1 MSYKNET
8 EFENA
13 LIAKLT
19 QLDNQWS
26 REILEYKTEKELI
39 ENWAKILFSNNN
51 TTDKLNGC
59 PLTETEMGQ
68 IITQINGE
76 TPFAINRRL
85 NGKYIS
91 IIRDNTKDTQHVGK
105 RVDLFLFDKDEIAA
119 GRSVYQIARQ
129 PKLPVSSEILGDRRG
144 DLMLLINGMPL
155 YHIELKNNPV
165 PVEQACNQIS
175 KYMQHGVFTGF
186 FSLVQVFVAMTP
198 TETLYFANPGRER
211 TFNSDYY
218 FHWGD
223 FNNKHIDSWEEVAE
237 KFLSIP
243 MAHRLIG
250 YGTIADGTD
259 NILKV
264 MRSYQ
269 YHAAYK
275 IYSQVVKRVDW
286 DDEGQ
291 KGGYVYHTTG
301 SGKTMTSFK
310 CAQLIKSSGKVDKIV
325 FLMDRDELW
334 KQTYDNY
341 RNFSDCDDIEDTAN
355 TNSLLTK
362 LENDTSDLLIVTSIQ
377 KMSNLTTVIPTPNA
391 ARIAKVQKK
400 KLVFIVDEAHR
411 TTFGTMLRDIKLT
424 YPRAMFFGFTGT
436 PIMQENAIGGITTD
450 GLFGVCLHKYTISEG
465 IRDKNVLGFKPS
477 KVITFDEEDFRE
489 KVALMKLGK
498 ESLSDLT
505 DEEFKK
511 FHALASRDMDKVE
524 ADVGNSLYA
533 DGDTGKDHRKN
544 VVQDI
549 LNKWDRISFR
559 GKFHYILATSSIR
572 EAIEYYRL
580 LKDNEK
586 DLFVTAV
593 FDPHTD
599 NTNDDIFKDKAVE
612 EILIDYNNHFN
623 FKFTVGAY
631 RRFKDD
637 VCSRLAHKEPYKDI
651 DTRREE
657 AVNIVIVVN
666 QLLTGFDSKWINT
679 LYLDKVI
686 DYEQYIQAVSRTN
699 RLNGYEKQYGIIKYC
714 RKPYTMEKNAEEAL
728 RLYAEAGYQDV
739 YVPSLGQNIIGMNND
754 YQSIIK
760 LFEKNGIENFSRLPD
775 NQGDIKLFA
784 DLFNNISNY
793 YYRSIPQLFTWTKKT
808 YITEDAGEVT
818 VDLDER
824 TYEILHQRYS
834 EIPRTVQPGGDMI
847 YDIKAFL
854 TEVSSNEINRAFM
867 ESQFAEVLK
876 DLSNGAKP
884 EDIKALLDDLKS
896 SFAQLPAED
905 QITAEAILEDI
916 YSGAL
921 KDFDEGKTLAEYI
934 EIYKR
939 NTLKANIE
947 KFSNAFGFD
956 KDKLARIMVFHL
968 KEEKLYE
975 GGLFDQI
982 METLDRTKAKE
993 TMEAL
998 EDCVIRPHRVVQKA
1012 EGYLKKFILSGGD
1025 ISFMEK

>member
-1 MSYKNET
+1 MSFRNEK
-8 EFENA
+8 EFEDA
-13 LIAKLT
+13 LVAKLT

-39 ENWAKILFSNNN
+39 DNWAAILFSNNN
-51 TTDKLNGC
+51 LTDKLNGC
-59 PLTETEMGQ
+59 PLTETEMAQ
-68 IITQINGE
+68 IIGQINGE
-76 TPFAINRRL
+76 SPFAINRRL

-91 IIRDNTKDTQHVGK
+91 ITRDNPKDTLHNGK

-119 GRSVYQIARQ
+119 GKSVYQIARQ
-129 PKLPVSSEILGDRRG
+129 PIFSIPSDVLGDRRG

-155 YHIELKNNPV
+155 FHIELKNTPV
-165 PVEQACNQIS
+165 KAEQACNQIS
-175 KYMQHGVFTGF
+175 KYMQHGVYTGI

-198 TETLYFANPGRER
+198 EETLYFANPGRDR
-211 TFNSDYY
+211 AFNSDYY

-223 FNNKHIDSWEEVAE
+223 FNNRYINDWEEIAE

-275 IYSQVVKRVDW
+275 IYSQVVKRIDW
-286 DDEGQ
+286 DDGQQ

-341 RNFSDCDDIEDTAN
+341 RNFSDCDDIEDTEN
-355 TNSLLTK
+355 TNILLSK
-362 LENDTSDLLIVTSIQ
+362 LENDTSNLLVVTSIQ
-377 KMSNLTTVIPTPNA
+377 KMSNLTTVTPTPLA

-400 KLVFIVDEAHR
+400 KLVFIIDEAHR
-411 TTFGTMLRDIKLT
+411 STFGTMLRDIKET
-424 YPRAMFFGFTGT
+424 YPRALFFGFTGT
-436 PIMQENAIGGITTD
+436 PILEVNSINGITTD
-450 GLFGVCLHKYTISEG
+450 GLFGECLHKYTITEG

-477 KVITFDEEDFRE
+477 KVVTFDEEDFRS
-489 KVALMKLGK
+489 KVALSKLGK
-498 ESLSDLT
+498 ERVEDLT
-505 DEEFKK
+505 DEEFAKY
-511 FHALASRDMDKVE
+511 HALVSRDMIEVE
-524 ADVGNSLYA
+524 ADVGNSLYS
-533 DGDTGKDHRKN
+533 DGDTGNAHRNN

-549 LNKWDRISFR
+549 LSKWERISFR
-559 GKFHYILATSSIR
+559 GRFHYILATSSIR

-580 LKDNEK
+580 LKVNERG
-586 DLFVTAV
+586 LFITAV

-599 NTNDDIFKDKAVE
+599 NENDDIFKDEGVE
-612 EILIDYNNHFN
+612 EILTDYNRHFN

-637 VCSRLAHKEPYKDI
+637 VCSRLAHREPYKDL
-651 DTRREE
+651 DGRREE

-686 DYEQYIQAVSRTN
+686 EYEQFIQAASRTN

-714 RKPYTMEKNAEEAL
+714 RKPYTMEHNAEEAL
-728 RLYAEAGYQDV
+728 RLYAETGYQDV
-739 YVPSLGQNIIGMNND
+739 FVPSLGQNIIGMNND
-754 YQSIIK
+754 YLSIIK
-760 LFEKNGIENFSRLPD
+760 LFEKCGIETFSRLPD
-775 NQGDIKLFA
+775 EQNDIKLFA

-793 YYRSIPQLFTWTKKT
+793 YYRSIPQLFTWTRKT

-818 VDLDER
+818 VLLDET

-847 YDIKAFL
+847 YDIKDFL
-854 TEVSSNEINRAFM
+854 TEISSNEINRAFM
-867 ESQFAEVLK
+867 ESKFSEALK

-884 EDIKALLDDLKS
+884 EDIKALLDELKS
-896 SFAQLPAED
+896 NFTVLPAED

-921 KDFDEGKTLAEYI
+921 KDFDESKTLAEYI
-934 EIYKR
+934 EIYNR
-939 NTLKANIE
+939 NTLKVSIE
-947 KFSNAFGFD
+947 KFSAAFGFD
-956 KDKLARIMVFHL
+956 KDKLSRIMVFHL
-968 KEEKLYE
+968 TEDTLLQ

-982 METLDRTKAKE
+982 MDTLDRDRARVA
-993 TMEAL
+993 MEDI
-998 EDCVIRPHRVVQKA
+998 EGVEIRPHRIIQKA
-1012 EGYLKKFILSGGD
+1012 EGYLKRFILSNGD
-1025 ISFMEK
+1025 IKYMEG

>member
-1 MSYKNET
+1 MSFRSEK
-8 EFENA
+8 EFEDA
-13 LIAKLT
+13 LVAKLT

-26 REILEYKTEKELI
+26 RDILEYKTEKELI
-39 ENWAKILFSNNN
+39 DNWATILFSNNN
-51 TTDKLNGC
+51 QTDKLNGC
-59 PLTETEMGQ
+59 PLTETEMAQ
-68 IITQINGE
+68 IISQINGE
-76 TPFAINRRL
+76 SPFAINRRL

-91 IIRDNTKDTQHVGK
+91 ITRDNPRDTLHNGK

-119 GRSVYQIARQ
+119 GKSVYQIARQ
-129 PKLPVSSEILGDRRG
+129 PKLPIPSEVLGDRRG

-155 YHIELKNNPV
+155 FHIELKNTPV
-165 PVEQACNQIS
+165 KAEQACNQLS

-198 TETLYFANPGRER
+198 EETLYFANPGRDR
-211 TFNSDYY
+211 AFNSDYY

-223 FNNKHIDSWEEVAE
+223 FNNRYINDWEEIAE

-275 IYSQVVKRVDW
+275 IYSQVVKRIDW
-286 DDEGQ
+286 DDGQQ

-341 RNFSDCDDIEDTAN
+341 RNFSDCDDIEDTEN
-355 TNSLLTK
+355 TNSLLSK
-362 LENDTSDLLIVTSIQ
+362 LENDTPNLLVVTSIQ
-377 KMSNLTTVIPTPNA
+377 KMSNLTTVTPTPLA

-400 KLVFIVDEAHR
+400 KLVFIIDEAHR
-411 TTFGTMLRDIKLT
+411 STFGTMLRDIKET
-424 YPRAMFFGFTGT
+424 YPKALFFGFTGT
-436 PIMQENAIGGITTD
+436 PILDVNSINGITTD
-450 GLFGVCLHKYTISEG
+450 GLFGECLHKYTITEG

-477 KVITFDEEDFRE
+477 KVVTFDEEDFRS
-489 KVALMKLGK
+489 KVALSKLGK
-498 ESLSDLT
+498 ERVEDLT
-505 DEEFKK
+505 DEEFAKY
-511 FHALASRDMDKVE
+511 HALVSREMIEVE
-524 ADVGNSLYA
+524 ADVGNSLYS
-533 DGDTGKDHRKN
+533 DGETGIAHREN
-544 VVQDI
+544 VVKDI
-549 LNKWDRISFR
+549 LNKWERISFR
-559 GKFHYILATSSIR
+559 GRFHYILATSSIR

-580 LKDNEK
+580 LKDN
-586 DLFVTAV
+586 DRGLFVTAV

-599 NTNDDIFKDKAVE
+599 NDNDDIFKDKGVE

-637 VCSRLAHKEPYKDI
+637 VCSRLAHREPYKDL
-651 DTRREE
+651 DARREE

-686 DYEQYIQAVSRTN
+686 EYEQFIQAASRTN

-714 RKPYTMEKNAEEAL
+714 RKPYTMEHNAEEAL
-728 RLYAEAGYQDV
+728 RLYAETGYQDV
-739 YVPSLGQNIIGMNND
+739 FVPSLGQNIIGMNND

-760 LFEKNGIENFSRLPD
+760 LFEKNGIENFSRLPSD
-775 NQGDIKLFA
+775 QNDIKLFA

-793 YYRSIPQLFTWTKKT
+793 YYRSIPQLFTWTKKP
-808 YITEDAGEVT
+808 YNTEDAGEVT
-818 VDLDER
+818 VLLDET
-824 TYEILHQRYS
+824 TYEILHQKYS

-854 TEVSSNEINRAFM
+854 TEISSNEINRAFM
-867 ESQFAEVLK
+867 ESKFSEALK

-884 EDIKALLDDLKS
+884 EDIKALLDELKS
-896 SFAQLPAED
+896 NFTVLPAED

-921 KDFDEGKTLAEYI
+921 KDFDESKTLAEYI
-934 EIYKR
+934 EIYNR
-939 NTLKANIE
+939 NTLRANIE
-947 KFSNAFGFD
+947 KFSAAFGFD
-956 KDKLARIMVFHL
+956 KDKLSRIMVFHL
-968 KEEKLYE
+968 TEDNLLQ

-982 METLDRTKAKE
+982 MGTLDRAQAKA
-993 TMEAL
+993 TMERL
-998 EDCVIRPHRVVQKA
+998 EEVEIRPHRVVQKA
-1012 EGYLKKFILSGGD
+1012 EGYLKKFILSGGN
-1025 ISFMEK
+1025 INFVEG

>member
-211 TFNSDYY
+211 TFDSDYY

-223 FNNKHIDSWEEVAE
+223 FNNKHIDNWEEVAE

-355 TNSLLTK
+355 TNSLLSK
-362 LENDTSDLLIVTSIQ
+362 LENDTPDLLIVTSIQ

-411 TTFGTMLRDIKLT
+411 STFGTMLRDIKLT

-436 PIMQENAIGGITTD
+436 PIMQENAIDGITTD

-580 LKDNEK
+580 LKDNDK

-784 DLFNNISNY
+784 DLFNNISNN

-1025 ISFMEK
+1025 ISFMEN

>member
-19 QLDNQWS
+19 ELDNQWS

-39 ENWAKILFSNNN
+39 DNWAKILFSNNN
-51 TTDKLNGC
+51 QTDKLNGC

-76 TPFAINRRL
+76 NPFAVNRRL
-85 NGKYIS
+85 NGRYIS
-91 IIRDNTKDTQHVGK
+91 IIRDNPKDTLHVGK

-129 PKLPVSSEILGDRRG
+129 PKLRIPSEILGDRRG

-155 YHIELKNNPV
+155 YHIELKNDPI

-175 KYMQHGVFTGF
+175 KYMQHGAFTGI

-198 TETLYFANPGRER
+198 KETVYFANPGRER
-211 TFNSDYY
+211 RFNSDYY

-223 FNNKHIDSWEEVAE
+223 FNNKHINEWEEVAE

-250 YGTIADGTD
+250 YGTVADGTD

-275 IYSQVVKRVDW
+275 IYSQVVKRTDW
-286 DDEGQ
+286 NDEQQ

-334 KQTYDNY
+334 KQTYENY
-341 RNFSDCDDIEDTAN
+341 RNYSDCDDIEDTAN
-355 TNSLLTK
+355 TNSLLSK
-362 LENDTSDLLIVTSIQ
+362 LENDTPSLLIVTSIQ
-377 KMSNLTTVIPTPNA
+377 KMSNLTVANPSSNV
-391 ARIAKVQKK
+391 ARIVNVQNKK
-400 KLVFIVDEAHR
+400 IVFIVDEAHR
-411 TTFGTMLRDIKLT
+411 STFGTMLRDIKLT
-424 YPRAMFFGFTGT
+424 YTRAMFFGFTGT
-436 PIMQENAIGGITTD
+436 PIMPENAIDGITTD
-450 GLFGVCLHKYTISEG
+450 GLFGTLLHKYTISEG
-465 IRDKNVLGFKPS
+465 IRDKNVLGFRPS
-477 KVITFDEEDFRE
+477 KVVTFEEEDFRE
-489 KVALMKLGK
+489 KVALHKLGK
-498 ESLSDLT
+498 DRVGDLT
-505 DEEFKK
+505 DEEFAK
-511 FHALASRDMDKVE
+511 FHVLASRDMDKVE
-524 ADVGNSLYA
+524 ADVGNGLYS
-533 DGDTGKDHRKN
+533 DGDTGDAHRKN

-549 LNKWDRISFR
+549 LSKWERISFR

-580 LKDNEK
+580 LKDNDK
-586 DLFVTAV
+586 GLFVTAV

-599 NTNDDIFKDKAVE
+599 NTSDDIFKDKAVE

-631 RRFKDD
+631 HRFKDD
-637 VCSRLAHKEPYKDI
+637 VCSRLAHRDPYMDI
-651 DTRREE
+651 DTRVTED
-657 AVNIVIVVN
+657 VNIVIVVN

-686 DYEQYIQAVSRTN
+686 DYEQFIQAVSRTN

-714 RKPYTMEKNAEEAL
+714 RKPYTMERNAEEAL
-728 RLYAEAGYQDV
+728 RLYAETGYKDV
-739 YVPSLGQNIIGMNND
+739 FVPSLGQNIIGMNND
-754 YQSIIK
+754 YKRIIK
-760 LFEKNGIENFSRLPD
+760 LFDNNGIQNFSKLPD
-775 NQGDIKLFA
+775 SNGDIKLFA

-818 VDLDER
+818 VDLDET

-854 TEVSSNEINRAFM
+854 TEVSSNKIDRAFM
-867 ESQFAEVLK
+867 ESKFAEILK
-876 DLSNGAKP
+876 DLTNGAKP
-884 EDIKALLDDLKS
+884 EDIRVLLDDLKS
-896 SFAQLPAED
+896 KFTVLSTED
-905 QITAEAILEDI
+905 QVIAEAILEDI

-921 KDFDEGKTLAEYI
+921 KEFDEGKTLADYI
-934 EIYKR
+934 EIYRR
-939 NTLKANIE
+939 NNLSENIK
-947 KFSNAFGFD
+947 KFSIAFGFD
-956 KDKLARIMVFHL
+956 KDKLARIMTIKL
-968 KEEKLYE
+968 SEDRLYE

-982 METLDRTKAKE
+982 MGTLDRQRAKE
-993 TMEAL
+993 TIETI
-998 EDCVIRPHRVVQKA
+998 ERCVIKPHRIVQKA
-1012 EGYLKKFILSGGD
+1012 ERYLKDFILSGGD
-1025 ISFMEK
+1025 IGLW

>member
-1 MSYKNET
+1 MSFRSEK
-8 EFENA
+8 EFEDA
-13 LIAKLT
+13 LVAKLT

-26 REILEYKTEKELI
+26 RDILEYKTEQELI
-39 ENWAKILFSNNN
+39 DNWATILFSNNSQ
-51 TTDKLNGC
+51 TDKLNGC
-59 PLTETEMGQ
+59 PLTETEMAQ
-68 IITQINGE
+68 IISQINGE
-76 TPFAINRRL
+76 SPFAINRRL

-91 IIRDNTKDTQHVGK
+91 ITRDNPKDTLHNGK

-119 GRSVYQIARQ
+119 GKSVYQIARQ
-129 PKLPVSSEILGDRRG
+129 PKLPIPSEVLGDRRG

-155 YHIELKNNPV
+155 FHIELKNTPV
-165 PVEQACNQIS
+165 KAEQACNQLS

-198 TETLYFANPGRER
+198 EETLYFANPGRDR
-211 TFNSDYY
+211 AFNSDYY

-223 FNNKHIDSWEEVAE
+223 FNNRYINDWEEIAE

-275 IYSQVVKRVDW
+275 IYSQVVKRIDW
-286 DDEGQ
+286 DDGQQ

-341 RNFSDCDDIEDTAN
+341 RNFSDCDDIEDTEN
-355 TNSLLTK
+355 TNSLLSK
-362 LENDTSDLLIVTSIQ
+362 LENDTPNLLVVTSIQ
-377 KMSNLTTVIPTPNA
+377 KMSNLTTVAPTPLA

-400 KLVFIVDEAHR
+400 KLVFIIDEAHR
-411 TTFGTMLRDIKLT
+411 STFGTMLRDIKET
-424 YPRAMFFGFTGT
+424 YPRALFFGFTGT
-436 PIMQENAIGGITTD
+436 PILEVNSINGITTD
-450 GLFGVCLHKYTISEG
+450 GLFGECLHKYTITEG

-477 KVITFDEEDFRE
+477 KVVTFDEEDFRS
-489 KVALMKLGK
+489 KVALSKLGK
-498 ESLSDLT
+498 ERVEDLT
-505 DEEFKK
+505 DEEFAKY
-511 FHALASRDMDKVE
+511 HTLVSREMIDVE
-524 ADVGNSLYA
+524 ADVGNSLYS
-533 DGDTGKDHRKN
+533 DGETGIAHREN
-544 VVQDI
+544 VVKDI
-549 LNKWDRISFR
+549 LNKWERISFR
-559 GKFHYILATSSIR
+559 GRFHYILATSSIR

-580 LKDNEK
+580 LKDNNRG
-586 DLFVTAV
+586 LFVTAV

-599 NTNDDIFKDKAVE
+599 NDNDDIFKDKGVE
-612 EILIDYNNHFN
+612 EILIDYNKHFN

-637 VCSRLAHKEPYKDI
+637 VCSRLAHRELYKDL
-651 DTRREE
+651 DARREE
-657 AVNIVIVVN
+657 AINIVIVVN

-686 DYEQYIQAVSRTN
+686 EYEQFIQAASRTN

-714 RKPYTMEKNAEEAL
+714 RKPYTMEQNAEEAL
-728 RLYAEAGYQDV
+728 RLYAETGYQDV
-739 YVPSLGQNIIGMNND
+739 FVPSLGQNIIGMNND

-760 LFEKNGIENFSRLPD
+760 LFEKNGIENFSRLPSD
-775 NQGDIKLFA
+775 QNDIKLFA

-793 YYRSIPQLFTWTKKT
+793 YYRSIPQLFTWTRKT

-818 VDLDER
+818 VLLNET

-834 EIPRTVQPGGDMI
+834 EIPRTIQPGGDMI

-854 TEVSSNEINRAFM
+854 TEISSNEINRAFM
-867 ESQFAEVLK
+867 ESKFSEALK

-884 EDIKALLDDLKS
+884 EDIKTLLDELKS
-896 SFAQLPAED
+896 NFTVLPAED

-921 KDFDEGKTLAEYI
+921 KDFDESKTLAEYI
-934 EIYKR
+934 EIYNR
-939 NTLKANIE
+939 NTLRANIE
-947 KFSNAFGFD
+947 KFSAAFGFD
-956 KDKLARIMVFHL
+956 KDKLSRIMVFHL
-968 KEEKLYE
+968 TEDNLLQ

-982 METLDRTKAKE
+982 MGTLDRAQAKA
-993 TMEAL
+993 TMERL
-998 EDCVIRPHRVVQKA
+998 EGVEIRPHRIVQKA
-1012 EGYLKKFILSGGD
+1012 EGYLKKFILSGGN
-1025 ISFMEK
+1025 INFMEE

>member
-76 TPFAINRRL
+76 TPFAINRRF

-129 PKLPVSSEILGDRRG
+129 PKLPISSEILGDRRG

-211 TFNSDYY
+211 TFDSDYY

-355 TNSLLTK
+355 TNSLLSK
-362 LENDTSDLLIVTSIQ
+362 LENDTPDLLIVTSIQ
-377 KMSNLTTVIPTPNA
+377 KMSNLTTVNPTPNA

-411 TTFGTMLRDIKLT
+411 STFGTMLRDIKLT

-559 GKFHYILATSSIR
+559 GKFHYILATFSIR

-580 LKDNEK
+580 LKDNDK

-599 NTNDDIFKDKAVE
+599 NTNDDIFKDKSVE

-784 DLFNNISNY
+784 DLFNNISNN

-808 YITEDAGEVT
+808 YITKDAGEVT

-884 EDIKALLDDLKS
+884 EEIKALLDDLKS
-896 SFAQLPAED
+896 SFAELPAED

-939 NTLKANIE
+939 NTLKANVE
-947 KFSNAFGFD
+947 RFSDAFGFD

-998 EDCVIRPHRVVQKA
+998 EGDVIRPHRVVQKA

-1025 ISFMEK
+1025 ISFMD

>member
-26 REILEYKTEKELI
+26 REILEYKTEEELI

-59 PLTETEMGQ
+59 PLTKTEMGQ
-68 IITQINGE
+68 IISQINGE

-85 NGKYIS
+85 NGRYIS
-91 IIRDNTKDTQHVGK
+91 IIRDNSKDTQHIGK

-129 PKLPVSSEILGDRRG
+129 PKLPISSEILGNRRG

-198 TETLYFANPGRER
+198 TETLYFANSGRER
-211 TFNSDYY
+211 AFNSDYY

-223 FNNKHIDSWEEVAE
+223 FNNKHIVDWEEVAE

-286 DDEGQ
+286 DDDGQ

-334 KQTYDNY
+334 IQTYDNY

-355 TNSLLTK
+355 TNSLLSK
-362 LENDTSDLLIVTSIQ
+362 LENDTPNLLIVTSIQ
-377 KMSNLTTVIPTPNA
+377 KMSNLTTVNPTPNA

-411 TTFGTMLRDIKLT
+411 STFGTMLRDIKLT

-436 PIMQENAIGGITTD
+436 PIMKKNAVDGITTD
-450 GLFGVCLHKYTISEG
+450 GLFGTCLHKYTILEG

-477 KVITFDEEDFRE
+477 KVVTFDEEDFRE

-498 ESLSDLT
+498 DSVEGLT

-511 FHALASRDMDKVE
+511 YHDLASRDIDKVE
-524 ADVGNSLYA
+524 ADVSNSLYA
-533 DGDTGKDHRKN
+533 DGDTGKEHRKN

-549 LNKWDRISFR
+549 LNKWERISFR

-572 EAIEYYRL
+572 EAIKYYRL
-580 LKDNEK
+580 LKGNDK

-599 NTNDDIFKDKAVE
+599 NTSDDIFKDKAVE

-728 RLYAEAGYQDV
+728 QLYAEAGYQDV

-784 DLFNNISNY
+784 DLFNNISNN
-793 YYRSIPQLFTWTKKT
+793 YYRSIPQLFTWTKRT

-884 EDIKALLDDLKS
+884 EEIKALLDDLKS
-896 SFAQLPAED
+896 SFAELPAED

-939 NTLKANIE
+939 NTLKANI
-947 KFSNAFGFD
+947 KVFSEAFGFD

-982 METLDRTKAKE
+982 METLDRAKAKE
-993 TMEAL
+993 TMEKL
-998 EDCVIRPHRVVQKA
+998 EDCTIRPHRVVQKA

-1025 ISFMEK
+1025 VSFMD

>member
-1 MSYKNET
+1 MPFRSEK
-8 EFENA
+8 EFEDA
-13 LIAKLT
+13 LVAKLT
-19 QLDNQWS
+19 QLENQWS
-26 REILEYKTEKELI
+26 RNILEYKTEQELI
-39 ENWAKILFSNNN
+39 DNWARILFSNNN
-51 TTDKLNGC
+51 TKDTLNDC
-59 PLTETEMGQ
+59 PLTSAEMDQ
-68 IITQINGE
+68 IISQINGE
-76 TPFAINRRL
+76 SPFAINRRL
-85 NGKYIS
+85 NARYIS
-91 IIRDNTKDTQHVGK
+91 ITRDNPRDTLHNGK

-129 PKLPVSSEILGDRRG
+129 PKLPIPSEIFGDRRG

-155 YHIELKNNPV
+155 FHIELKNTPV
-165 PVEQACNQIS
+165 KVEQACNQIS

-211 TFNSDYY
+211 KFNSDYY
-218 FHWGD
+218 FHWAD
-223 FNNKHIDSWEEVAE
+223 FNNKYINEWEEIAE

-286 DDEGQ
+286 DDGQQ
-291 KGGYVYHTTG
+291 KGGYVFHTTG

-341 RNFSDCDDIEDTAN
+341 RNYSDCDDIEDTENA
-355 TNSLLTK
+355 NSLLSK
-362 LENDTSDLLIVTSIQ
+362 LENDTQNLLVVTSIQ
-377 KMSNLTTVIPTPNA
+377 KMNILTTVQPTPYA

-400 KLVFIVDEAHR
+400 KVVFIIDEAHR
-411 TTFGTMLRDIKLT
+411 STFGTMLRDIKLT

-436 PIMQENAIGGITTD
+436 PIMEVNAIDGITTD
-450 GLFGVCLHKYTISEG
+450 GLFGECLHQYKINEG

-477 KVITFDEEDFRE
+477 KVITFEEEDLRE

-498 ESLSDLT
+498 STADELT
-505 DEEFKK
+505 PEEYAKY
-511 FHALASRDMDKVE
+511 HTLVNRDMIDIEK
-524 ADVGNSLYA
+524 DINQSLYS
-533 DGDTGKDHRKN
+533 DGETGAAHREN

-549 LNKWDRISFR
+549 LRKWDRISFR

-572 EAIEYYRL
+572 EAVEYYRL
-580 LKDNEK
+580 LKDN
-586 DLFVTAV
+586 DLGLFVTAV

-599 NTNDDIFKDKAVE
+599 NTSDDIFKDEAVK
-612 EILIDYNNHFN
+612 EILEDYNRHFN
-623 FKFTVGAY
+623 MKCTVGAY

-637 VCSRLAHKEPYKDI
+637 VCARLSHKDPYKDL
-651 DTRREE
+651 DKHREE

-666 QLLTGFDSKWINT
+666 QLLTGFDSAWINT

-686 DYEQYIQAVSRTN
+686 EYEQFIQAASRTN
-699 RLNGYEKQYGIIKYC
+699 RLNGFEKQFGIIKYC
-714 RKPYTMEKNAEEAL
+714 RKPHVMEKNAEDAL

-739 YVPSLGQNIIGMNND
+739 FVPSLGQNIIAMNND
-754 YQSIIK
+754 YQRIIN
-760 LFEKNGIENFSRLPD
+760 LFEANGIENFSRLPESD
-775 NQGDIKLFA
+775 VDINLFA

-808 YITEDAGEVT
+808 YLTEDAGEVT
-818 VDLDER
+818 VELDET
-824 TYEILHQRYS
+824 TYETLHQRYS
-834 EIPRTVQPGGDMI
+834 EILRTVQPGGDII

-854 TEVSSNEINRAFM
+854 TEVSSSTIDRAFM
-867 ESQFAEVLK
+867 ESKFSEVLK

-884 EDIKALLDDLKS
+884 EEIKGLLDELKS
-896 SFAQLPAED
+896 KFTILPAED

-921 KDFDEGKTLAEYI
+921 KDCDVNKTLAEYI
-934 EIYKR
+934 EIYNR
-939 NTLKANIE
+939 NTLRANVD
-947 KFSNAFGFD
+947 KFSEAFGFD
-956 KDKLARIMVFHL
+956 KEKLLRIMVLHL
-968 KEEKLYE
+968 SEENLLQ
-975 GGLFDQI
+975 GGLFDQV
-982 METLDRTKAKE
+982 MATLVRSKAKAAI
-993 TMEAL
+993 EAI
-998 EDCVIRPHRVVQKA
+998 EGAEIRQHRVVQKA
-1012 EGYLKKFILSGGD
+1012 EGYLKRFVLSRGK
-1025 ISFMEK
+1025 SW

>member
-355 TNSLLTK
+355 TNSLLSK
-362 LENDTSDLLIVTSIQ
+362 LENDTPDLLIVTSIQ
-377 KMSNLTTVIPTPNA
+377 KMSNLTTVNPTPNA

-411 TTFGTMLRDIKLT
+411 STFGTMLRDIKLT

-477 KVITFDEEDFRE
+477 KVVTFDEEDFRE

-498 ESLSDLT
+498 ENVSDLT

-524 ADVGNSLYA
+524 ADVSNSLYA

-739 YVPSLGQNIIGMNND
+739 YVPSLGQNIIEMNND

-884 EDIKALLDDLKS
+884 EEIKALLDDLKS
-896 SFAQLPAED
+896 SFAELPAED

-939 NTLKANIE
+939 NTLKANVE
-947 KFSNAFGFD
+947 RFNDAFGFD
-956 KDKLARIMVFHL
+956 KDKIARIMVFHL

-998 EDCVIRPHRVVQKA
+998 EGDVIRPHRVVQKA

-1025 ISFMEK
+1025 ISFMD

>member
-1 MSYKNET
+1 MSFRSEK
-8 EFENA
+8 EFEDA
-13 LIAKLT
+13 LVAKLT

-26 REILEYKTEKELI
+26 RDILEYKTEKELI
-39 ENWAKILFSNNN
+39 ENWATILFSNNN
-51 TTDKLNGC
+51 QTDKLNGC
-59 PLTETEMGQ
+59 PLTETEMAQ
-68 IITQINGE
+68 IISQINGE
-76 TPFAINRRL
+76 SPFAINRRL

-91 IIRDNTKDTQHVGK
+91 ITRDNPKDTLHNGK

-119 GRSVYQIARQ
+119 GKSVYQIARQ
-129 PKLPVSSEILGDRRG
+129 PKLPIPSEVLGDRRG

-155 YHIELKNNPV
+155 FHIELKNTPV
-165 PVEQACNQIS
+165 KAEQACNQIS
-175 KYMQHGVFTGF
+175 KYMQHGVYTGI

-198 TETLYFANPGRER
+198 EETLYFANPGRDR
-211 TFNSDYY
+211 AFNSDYY

-223 FNNKHIDSWEEVAE
+223 FNNRYINDWEEIAE

-275 IYSQVVKRVDW
+275 IYTQVVKRIDW
-286 DDEGQ
+286 DDGQQ

-341 RNFSDCDDIEDTAN
+341 RNFSDCDDIEDTEN
-355 TNSLLTK
+355 TNSLLSK
-362 LENDTSDLLIVTSIQ
+362 LENDTPNLLIVTSIQ
-377 KMSNLTTVIPTPNA
+377 KMSNLTTVTPTPLA
-391 ARIAKVQKK
+391 ARIAKIQKK
-400 KLVFIVDEAHR
+400 KLVFIIDEAHR
-411 TTFGTMLRDIKLT
+411 STFGTMLRDIKET
-424 YPRAMFFGFTGT
+424 YPKAMFFGFTGT
-436 PIMQENAIGGITTD
+436 PILDVNSINGITTD
-450 GLFGVCLHKYTISEG
+450 GLFGECLHKYTITEG

-477 KVITFDEEDFRE
+477 KVVTFDEEDFRS
-489 KVALMKLGK
+489 KVALSKLGK
-498 ESLSDLT
+498 ERVEDLT
-505 DEEFKK
+505 DEEFAKY
-511 FHALASRDMDKVE
+511 HALVSREMIEVE
-524 ADVGNSLYA
+524 ADVGNSLYS
-533 DGDTGKDHRKN
+533 DGETGIAHREN
-544 VVQDI
+544 VVKDI
-549 LNKWDRISFR
+549 LNKWERISFR
-559 GKFHYILATSSIR
+559 GRFHYILATSSIR
-572 EAIEYYRL
+572 KAIEYYRL
-580 LKDNEK
+580 LKDN
-586 DLFVTAV
+586 DRGLFVTAV

-599 NTNDDIFKDKAVE
+599 NDNDDIFKDKGVE

-637 VCSRLAHKEPYKDI
+637 VCSRLAHREPYKDL
-651 DTRREE
+651 DARREE

-686 DYEQYIQAVSRTN
+686 EYEQFIQAASRTN

-714 RKPYTMEKNAEEAL
+714 RKPYTMEHNAEEAL
-728 RLYAEAGYQDV
+728 RLYAETGYQDV
-739 YVPSLGQNIIGMNND
+739 FVPSLGKNIIGMNND

-760 LFEKNGIENFSRLPD
+760 LFEKNGIENFSRLPRD
-775 NQGDIKLFA
+775 HNNIKLFA

-818 VDLDER
+818 VLLNET

-834 EIPRTVQPGGDMI
+834 EIPRTVQPGGDMF

-854 TEVSSNEINRAFM
+854 TEISSNEINRAFM
-867 ESQFAEVLK
+867 ESKFSEALK

-884 EDIKALLDDLKS
+884 ENIKALLDELKS
-896 SFAQLPAED
+896 NFTVLPAED
-905 QITAEAILEDI
+905 QMTAEAILEDI

-921 KDFDEGKTLAEYI
+921 KDFDESKTLAEYI
-934 EIYKR
+934 EIYNR
-939 NTLKANIE
+939 NTLRANIE
-947 KFSNAFGFD
+947 KFSAAFGFD
-956 KDKLARIMVFHL
+956 KDKLSRIMVFHL
-968 KEEKLYE
+968 TEDNLLQ

-982 METLDRTKAKE
+982 MGTLDRAQAKATIE
-993 TMEAL
+993 RL
-998 EDCVIRPHRVVQKA
+998 EGAEIKPHRVVQKA
-1012 EGYLKKFILSGGD
+1012 EGYLKKFILSGGN
-1025 ISFMEK
+1025 INFMEE

>member
-1 MSYKNET
+1 MSFRREK
-8 EFENA
+8 EFEDA
-13 LIAKLT
+13 LVAKLT

-26 REILEYKTEKELI
+26 RDILEYKTEKELI
-39 ENWAKILFSNNN
+39 ENWATILFSNNN
-51 TTDKLNGC
+51 QTDKLNGC
-59 PLTETEMGQ
+59 PLTETEMAQ
-68 IITQINGE
+68 IISQINGE
-76 TPFAINRRL
+76 SPFAINRRL

-91 IIRDNTKDTQHVGK
+91 ITRDNPKDTLHNGK

-119 GRSVYQIARQ
+119 GKSVYQIARQ
-129 PKLPVSSEILGDRRG
+129 PKLPIPSEVLGDRRG

-155 YHIELKNNPV
+155 FHIELKNTPV
-165 PVEQACNQIS
+165 KAEQACNQLS

-198 TETLYFANPGRER
+198 EETLYFANPGRDR
-211 TFNSDYY
+211 AFNSDYY

-223 FNNKHIDSWEEVAE
+223 FNNRYINDWEEIAE

-275 IYSQVVKRVDW
+275 IYSQVVKRIDW
-286 DDEGQ
+286 DDGQQ

-341 RNFSDCDDIEDTAN
+341 RNFSDCDDIEDTEN
-355 TNSLLTK
+355 TNSLLSK
-362 LENDTSDLLIVTSIQ
+362 LENDTPNLLVVTSIQ
-377 KMSNLTTVIPTPNA
+377 KMSNLTTVTPTPLA

-400 KLVFIVDEAHR
+400 KLVFIIDEAHR
-411 TTFGTMLRDIKLT
+411 STFGTMLRDIKET
-424 YPRAMFFGFTGT
+424 YPKAMFFGFTGT
-436 PIMQENAIGGITTD
+436 PILDVNSINGITTD
-450 GLFGVCLHKYTISEG
+450 GLFGECLHKYTITEG

-477 KVITFDEEDFRE
+477 KVVTFDEEDFRS
-489 KVALMKLGK
+489 KVALSKLGK
-498 ESLSDLT
+498 ERVEDLT
-505 DEEFKK
+505 DEEFAKY
-511 FHALASRDMDKVE
+511 HTLVSREMIDVE
-524 ADVGNSLYA
+524 ADVGNSLYS
-533 DGDTGKDHRKN
+533 DGETGIAHREN
-544 VVQDI
+544 VVKDI
-549 LNKWDRISFR
+549 LNKWERISFR
-559 GKFHYILATSSIR
+559 GRFHYILATSSIR

-580 LKDNEK
+580 LKDN
-586 DLFVTAV
+586 DRGLFVTAV

-599 NTNDDIFKDKAVE
+599 NENDDIFKDKGVE

-637 VCSRLAHKEPYKDI
+637 VCSRLAHREPYKDL
-651 DTRREE
+651 DARREE

-686 DYEQYIQAVSRTN
+686 EYEQFIQAASRTN

-714 RKPYTMEKNAEEAL
+714 RKPYTMEHNAEEAL
-728 RLYAEAGYQDV
+728 RLYAETGYQDV
-739 YVPSLGQNIIGMNND
+739 FVPSLGQNIIGMNND

-760 LFEKNGIENFSRLPD
+760 LFEKNGIENFGRLPGD
-775 NQGDIKLFA
+775 QNDIKLFA

-818 VDLDER
+818 VLLDET

-834 EIPRTVQPGGDMI
+834 EIPRTVQPGGDMV

-854 TEVSSNEINRAFM
+854 TEISSNEINRAFM
-867 ESQFAEVLK
+867 ESKFSEALK

-884 EDIKALLDDLKS
+884 EDIKALLDELKS
-896 SFAQLPAED
+896 NFTVLPAED

-921 KDFDEGKTLAEYI
+921 KDFDENKTLAEYI
-934 EIYKR
+934 EIYNR
-939 NTLKANIE
+939 NTLRANIE
-947 KFSNAFGFD
+947 KFSAAFGFD
-956 KDKLARIMVFHL
+956 KDKLSRIMVFHL
-968 KEEKLYE
+968 TEDNLLQ

-982 METLDRTKAKE
+982 MGSLDRTQAKA
-993 TMEAL
+993 TMERL
-998 EDCVIRPHRVVQKA
+998 ERMEIRPHRVVQKA
-1012 EGYLKKFILSGGD
+1012 EGYLKKFILSGGN
-1025 ISFMEK
+1025 INFMEG

>member
-26 REILEYKTEKELI
+26 REILEYKTEEELI
-39 ENWAKILFSNNN
+39 ENWTKILFSNNN

-59 PLTETEMGQ
+59 PLTKTEMGQ
-68 IITQINGE
+68 IISHINGE

-85 NGKYIS
+85 NGRYIS
-91 IIRDNTKDTQHVGK
+91 IIRDNSKDTQHVGK

-129 PKLPVSSEILGDRRG
+129 PKLPISSEILGNRRG

-198 TETLYFANPGRER
+198 TETLYFANSGRER
-211 TFNSDYY
+211 AFNSDYY

-223 FNNKHIDSWEEVAE
+223 FNNKHIVDWEEVAE

-286 DDEGQ
+286 DDDGQ

-355 TNSLLTK
+355 TNSLLSK
-362 LENDTSDLLIVTSIQ
+362 LENDTPNLLIVTSIQ
-377 KMSNLTTVIPTPNA
+377 KMSNLTTVNPTPNA

-411 TTFGTMLRDIKLT
+411 STFGTMLRDIKLT

-436 PIMQENAIGGITTD
+436 PIMKKNAVDGITTD
-450 GLFGVCLHKYTISEG
+450 GLFGTCLHKYTILEG

-477 KVITFDEEDFRE
+477 KVVTFDEEDFRE

-498 ESLSDLT
+498 DSVEGLT

-511 FHALASRDMDKVE
+511 YHDLASRDIDKVE
-524 ADVGNSLYA
+524 ADVSNSLYA
-533 DGDTGKDHRKN
+533 DGDTGKEHRKN

-549 LNKWDRISFR
+549 LNKW
-559 GKFHYILATSSIR
+559 
-572 EAIEYYRL
+572 
-580 LKDNEK
+580 
-586 DLFVTAV
+586 
-593 FDPHTD
+593 
-599 NTNDDIFKDKAVE
+599 
-612 EILIDYNNHFN
+612 
-623 FKFTVGAY
+623 
-631 RRFKDD
+631 
-637 VCSRLAHKEPYKDI
+637 
-651 DTRREE
+651 
-657 AVNIVIVVN
+657 
-666 QLLTGFDSKWINT
+666 
-679 LYLDKVI
+679 
-686 DYEQYIQAVSRTN
+686 
-699 RLNGYEKQYGIIKYC
+699 
-714 RKPYTMEKNAEEAL
+714 
-728 RLYAEAGYQDV
+728 
-739 YVPSLGQNIIGMNND
+739 
-754 YQSIIK
+754 
-760 LFEKNGIENFSRLPD
+760 
-775 NQGDIKLFA
+775 
-784 DLFNNISNY
+784 
-793 YYRSIPQLFTWTKKT
+793 
-808 YITEDAGEVT
+808 
-818 VDLDER
+818 
-824 TYEILHQRYS
+824 
-834 EIPRTVQPGGDMI
+834 
-847 YDIKAFL
+847 
-854 TEVSSNEINRAFM
+854 
-867 ESQFAEVLK
+867 
-876 DLSNGAKP
+876 
-884 EDIKALLDDLKS
+884 
-896 SFAQLPAED
+896 
-905 QITAEAILEDI
+905 
-916 YSGAL
+916 
-921 KDFDEGKTLAEYI
+921 
-934 EIYKR
+934 
-939 NTLKANIE
+939 
-947 KFSNAFGFD
+947 
-956 KDKLARIMVFHL
+956 
-968 KEEKLYE
+968 
-975 GGLFDQI
+975 
-982 METLDRTKAKE
+982 
-993 TMEAL
+993 
-998 EDCVIRPHRVVQKA
+998 
-1012 EGYLKKFILSGGD
+1012 
-1025 ISFMEK
+1025 

>member
-129 PKLPVSSEILGDRRG
+129 PKLPISSEILGDRRG

-211 TFNSDYY
+211 TFDSDYY

-223 FNNKHIDSWEEVAE
+223 FNNKHIDNWEEVAE

-355 TNSLLTK
+355 TNSLLSK
-362 LENDTSDLLIVTSIQ
+362 LENDTPDLLIVTSIQ
-377 KMSNLTTVIPTPNA
+377 KMSNLTTVNPTPNA
-391 ARIAKVQKK
+391 SRIAKVQKK

-411 TTFGTMLRDIKLT
+411 STFGTMLRDIKLT

-436 PIMQENAIGGITTD
+436 PIMQENAIDGITTD

-477 KVITFDEEDFRE
+477 KVVTFEEEDFRE

-498 ESLSDLT
+498 ESVSDLT
-505 DEEFKK
+505 DEEFRK

-580 LKDNEK
+580 LKDNDK

-884 EDIKALLDDLKS
+884 EEIKALLDDLKS
-896 SFAQLPAED
+896 SFAELPAED

-939 NTLKANIE
+939 NTLKANVE
-947 KFSNAFGFD
+947 KFSSAFGFD

-982 METLDRTKAKE
+982 METLDRAKAKE
-993 TMEAL
+993 TMEKL
-998 EDCVIRPHRVVQKA
+998 EDCPIRPHRVVQKA
-1012 EGYLKKFILSGGD
+1012 EGYLKKFILSSGD
-1025 ISFMEK
+1025 ISFMD

>member
-1 MSYKNET
+1 MSFRNEK
-8 EFENA
+8 EFEDA
-13 LIAKLT
+13 LVAKLT

-39 ENWAKILFSNNN
+39 DNWAAILFSNNN
-51 TTDKLNGC
+51 QTDKLNGC
-59 PLTETEMGQ
+59 PLTETEMAQ
-68 IITQINGE
+68 IISQINGE
-76 TPFAINRRL
+76 SPFAINRRL

-91 IIRDNTKDTQHVGK
+91 ITRDNPRDSLHNGK

-119 GRSVYQIARQ
+119 GKSVYQIARQ
-129 PKLPVSSEILGDRRG
+129 PKLPIPSEILGDRRG

-155 YHIELKNNPV
+155 FHIELKNTPV
-165 PVEQACNQIS
+165 KAEQACNQLS

-198 TETLYFANPGRER
+198 EETLYFANPGRDR
-211 TFNSDYY
+211 AFNSDYY

-223 FNNKHIDSWEEVAE
+223 FNNRYINDWEEIAE

-275 IYSQVVKRVDW
+275 IYSQVVKRIDW
-286 DDEGQ
+286 DDGQQ

-341 RNFSDCDDIEDTAN
+341 RNFSDCDDIEDTEN
-355 TNSLLTK
+355 TNSLLSK
-362 LENDTSDLLIVTSIQ
+362 LENDTPNLLVVTSIQ
-377 KMSNLTTVIPTPNA
+377 KMSNLTTVTPTPLA

-400 KLVFIVDEAHR
+400 KLVFIIDEAHR
-411 TTFGTMLRDIKLT
+411 STFGTMLRDIKET
-424 YPRAMFFGFTGT
+424 YPKALFFGFTGT
-436 PIMQENAIGGITTD
+436 PILDVNSINGITTD
-450 GLFGVCLHKYTISEG
+450 GLFGECLHKYTITEG

-477 KVITFDEEDFRE
+477 KVVTFDEEDFKS
-489 KVALMKLGK
+489 KVALIKLGK
-498 ESLSDLT
+498 ERVEDLT
-505 DEEFKK
+505 HEEFAKY
-511 FHALASRDMDKVE
+511 HTLVSRDMIDVE
-524 ADVGNSLYA
+524 ADVGNSLYS
-533 DGDTGKDHRKN
+533 DGETGDAHRVN
-544 VVQDI
+544 VVKDI
-549 LNKWDRISFR
+549 LSKWERISFR
-559 GKFHYILATSSIR
+559 GRFHYILATSSIR

-580 LKDNEK
+580 LKDN
-586 DLFVTAV
+586 DRGLFVTAV

-599 NTNDDIFKDKAVE
+599 NDNDDIFKDKGVE

-637 VCSRLAHKEPYKDI
+637 VCSRLAHKEPYKDL
-651 DTRREE
+651 DARSEE

-686 DYEQYIQAVSRTN
+686 KYEQFIQAASRTN

-714 RKPYTMEKNAEEAL
+714 RKPYTMEHNAEEAL
-728 RLYAEAGYQDV
+728 QLYAETGYQDV
-739 YVPSLGQNIIGMNND
+739 FVPSLGQNIIGMNND

-760 LFEKNGIENFSRLPD
+760 LFEKDGIENFSRLPSD
-775 NQGDIKLFA
+775 QNDIKLFA

-818 VDLDER
+818 VLLDET

-834 EIPRTVQPGGDMI
+834 EIPRTVQPGGDMV

-854 TEVSSNEINRAFM
+854 TEISSNEINRAFM
-867 ESQFAEVLK
+867 ESKFSEALK
-876 DLSNGAKP
+876 DLSNGANP
-884 EDIKALLDDLKS
+884 EDIKALLDELKS
-896 SFAQLPAED
+896 NFTVLPADD

-921 KDFDEGKTLAEYI
+921 KDFDESKTLAEYI
-934 EIYKR
+934 EIYNR
-939 NTLKANIE
+939 NTLRASIE
-947 KFSNAFGFD
+947 RFSAAFGFD
-956 KDKLARIMVFHL
+956 KDNLSRIMVFHL
-968 KEEKLYE
+968 TEENLLQ

-982 METLDRTKAKE
+982 MGTLDRAQAKA
-993 TMEAL
+993 TMERL
-998 EDCVIRPHRVVQKA
+998 EGMEIKPHRVVQKA
-1012 EGYLKKFILSGGD
+1012 EGYLKKFILSGGN
-1025 ISFMEK
+1025 INFMEG

>member
-26 REILEYKTEKELI
+26 REILEYKTEEELI

-59 PLTETEMGQ
+59 PLTKTEMGQ
-68 IITQINGE
+68 IISQINGE

-85 NGKYIS
+85 NGRYIS
-91 IIRDNTKDTQHVGK
+91 IIRDNSKDTQHIGK

-129 PKLPVSSEILGDRRG
+129 PKLPISSEILGNRRG

-175 KYMQHGVFTGF
+175 KYMQHGIFTGF

-211 TFNSDYY
+211 VFNSDYY

-223 FNNKHIDSWEEVAE
+223 FNNKHIVDWEEVAE

-286 DDEGQ
+286 DDDGQ

-355 TNSLLTK
+355 TNSLLSK
-362 LENDTSDLLIVTSIQ
+362 LENDTPNLLIVTSIQ
-377 KMSNLTTVIPTPNA
+377 KMSNLTTVNPTPNA

-411 TTFGTMLRDIKLT
+411 STFGTMLRDIKLT

-436 PIMQENAIGGITTD
+436 PIMKENAVDGITTD
-450 GLFGVCLHKYTISEG
+450 GLFGMCLHKYTISEG

-477 KVITFDEEDFRE
+477 KVVTFDEEDFRE

-498 ESLSDLT
+498 DSVEGLT

-511 FHALASRDMDKVE
+511 YHALASRDMDKVE
-524 ADVGNSLYA
+524 ADVSNSLYA
-533 DGDTGKDHRKN
+533 DGDTGKEHRKN

-549 LNKWDRISFR
+549 LNKWERISFR

-572 EAIEYYRL
+572 EAIKYYRL
-580 LKDNEK
+580 LKDNDK

-599 NTNDDIFKDKAVE
+599 NTSDDIFKDKAVE
-612 EILIDYNNHFN
+612 EILIDYNNRFN

-760 LFEKNGIENFSRLPD
+760 LF
-775 NQGDIKLFA
+775 
-784 DLFNNISNY
+784 
-793 YYRSIPQLFTWTKKT
+793 
-808 YITEDAGEVT
+808 
-818 VDLDER
+818 
-824 TYEILHQRYS
+824 
-834 EIPRTVQPGGDMI
+834 
-847 YDIKAFL
+847 
-854 TEVSSNEINRAFM
+854 
-867 ESQFAEVLK
+867 
-876 DLSNGAKP
+876 
-884 EDIKALLDDLKS
+884 
-896 SFAQLPAED
+896 
-905 QITAEAILEDI
+905 
-916 YSGAL
+916 
-921 KDFDEGKTLAEYI
+921 
-934 EIYKR
+934 
-939 NTLKANIE
+939 
-947 KFSNAFGFD
+947 
-956 KDKLARIMVFHL
+956 
-968 KEEKLYE
+968 
-975 GGLFDQI
+975 
-982 METLDRTKAKE
+982 
-993 TMEAL
+993 
-998 EDCVIRPHRVVQKA
+998 
-1012 EGYLKKFILSGGD
+1012 
-1025 ISFMEK
+1025 

>member
-1 MSYKNET
+1 MLFKNEK
-8 EFENA
+8 EFEDA
-13 LIAKLT
+13 LVAKLT
-19 QLDNQWS
+19 QLENQWS
-26 REILEYKTEKELI
+26 RDILEYKTEQELI
-39 ENWAKILFSNNN
+39 DNWARILFSNNN
-51 TTDKLNGC
+51 TKDTLNDC
-59 PLTETEMGQ
+59 PLTQTEMDQ
-68 IITQINGE
+68 IISQINGE
-76 TPFAINRRL
+76 SPFAINRRL
-85 NGKYIS
+85 NSRYIS
-91 IIRDNTKDTQHVGK
+91 ITRDNPRDTLHNGK

-129 PKLPVSSEILGDRRG
+129 PKLPIPSEILGDRRG

-155 YHIELKNNPV
+155 FHIELKNRPV
-165 PVEQACNQIS
+165 KVEQACNQIS
-175 KYMQHGVFTGF
+175 KYMQHGVFTGY

-198 TETLYFANPGRER
+198 TETLYFANPGRNR
-211 TFNSDYY
+211 KFNSDYY
-218 FHWGD
+218 FHWAD
-223 FNNKHIDSWEEVAE
+223 FNNKYINDWEEIAE

-286 DDEGQ
+286 DDRQQ

-341 RNFSDCDDIEDTAN
+341 RNFSDCDDIEDTENA
-355 TNSLLTK
+355 NSLLSK
-362 LENDTSDLLIVTSIQ
+362 LENDTQNLLVVTSIQ
-377 KMSNLTTVIPTPNA
+377 KMNILTTVQPTPYA

-400 KLVFIVDEAHR
+400 KVVFIIDEAHR
-411 TTFGTMLRDIKLT
+411 STFGTMLRDIKIT

-436 PIMQENAIGGITTD
+436 PIMEVNAIDGITTD
-450 GLFGVCLHKYTISEG
+450 GLFGECLHQYKINEG

-477 KVITFDEEDFRE
+477 KVITFDEEDLRE
-489 KVALMKLGK
+489 KVALIKLGK
-498 ESLSDLT
+498 NNVDELT
-505 DEEFKK
+505 PEEYIK
-511 FHALASRDMDKVE
+511 FNALINREMIDIEKDISQ
-524 ADVGNSLYA
+524 NLYA
-533 DGDTGKDHRKN
+533 EGETGEAHREN
-544 VVQDI
+544 VVKDI
-549 LNKWDRISFR
+549 LRKWDRISFR
-559 GKFHYILATSSIR
+559 GKFHYILATASIR
-572 EAIEYYRL
+572 EAIEYYHL
-580 LKDNEK
+580 LKDNDL

-599 NTNDDIFKDKAVE
+599 NTSDDIFKDIAVE
-612 EILIDYNNHFN
+612 EILKDYNKHFN
-623 FKFTVGAY
+623 MKCTVGAY

-637 VCSRLAHKEPYKDI
+637 VCARLAHKEPYKNLAAE
-651 DTRREE
+651 REG

-666 QLLTGFDSKWINT
+666 QLLTGFDSAWINA

-686 DYEQYIQAVSRTN
+686 EYEQFIQAASRTN
-699 RLNGYEKQYGIIKYC
+699 RLNGFEKQYGIIKYC

-728 RLYAEAGYQDV
+728 KLYAEASYKEV
-739 YVPSLGQNIIGMNND
+739 FVPSLGQNIISMNND
-754 YQSIIK
+754 YHRIIQ
-760 LFEKNGIENFSRLPD
+760 LFEANGIENFSRLPD
-775 NQGDIKLFA
+775 SEADINLFA

-793 YYRSIPQLFTWTKKT
+793 YYRSIPQLFTWAKRT

-818 VDLDER
+818 VDLDET

-834 EIPRTVQPGGDMI
+834 EIPRTVQPGGDII

-854 TEVSSNEINRAFM
+854 TEISSATIDRAFM
-867 ESQFAEVLK
+867 ESKFSEVLK

-884 EDIKALLDDLKS
+884 EDIKDLLDELKS
-896 SFAQLPAED
+896 KFTILSAED

-921 KDFDEGKTLAEYI
+921 KDFDVDKTLAEYI
-934 EIYKR
+934 EIYNR
-939 NTLKANIE
+939 NTLKANVE
-947 KFSNAFGFD
+947 RFSDSFGFD
-956 KDKLARIMVFHL
+956 KEKLLRIMVLHL
-968 KEEKLYE
+968 TEENLLK
-975 GGLFDQI
+975 GGLFDQL
-982 METLDRTKAKE
+982 MVSLDRSKAKV
-993 TMEAL
+993 TMESL
-998 EDCVIRPHRVVQKA
+998 EGTAIRQHRVVQKA
-1012 EGYLKKFILSGGD
+1012 EGYLKRFILSGG
-1025 ISFMEK
+1025 KAW

>member
-91 IIRDNTKDTQHVGK
+91 IIRDSTNDTQHVGK

-129 PKLPVSSEILGDRRG
+129 PKLPISSEILGDRRG

-165 PVEQACNQIS
+165 PVEQACNQIN

-223 FNNKHIDSWEEVAE
+223 FNNKHIDNWEEVAE

-355 TNSLLTK
+355 TNSLLSK
-362 LENDTSDLLIVTSIQ
+362 LENDTPDLLIVTSIQ
-377 KMSNLTTVIPTPNA
+377 KMSNLTTVNPTPNA

-411 TTFGTMLRDIKLT
+411 STFGTMLRDIKLT

-436 PIMQENAIGGITTD
+436 PIMQENAIDGITTD

-580 LKDNEK
+580 LKDNDK

-784 DLFNNISNY
+784 DLFNNISNN

-1025 ISFMEK
+1025 ISFMD

>member
-1 MSYKNET
+1 MSFRSEK
-8 EFENA
+8 EFEDA
-13 LIAKLT
+13 LVAKLT

-26 REILEYKTEKELI
+26 RDILEYKTEKELI
-39 ENWAKILFSNNN
+39 DNWAAILFSNNN
-51 TTDKLNGC
+51 QTDKLNGC
-59 PLTETEMGQ
+59 PLTETEMAQ
-68 IITQINGE
+68 IISQINGE
-76 TPFAINRRL
+76 SPFAINRRL

-91 IIRDNTKDTQHVGK
+91 ITRDNPRDTLHNGK

-119 GRSVYQIARQ
+119 GKSVYQIARQ
-129 PKLPVSSEILGDRRG
+129 PKLPIPSEVLGDRRG

-155 YHIELKNNPV
+155 FHIELKNTPV
-165 PVEQACNQIS
+165 KAEQACNQLS

-198 TETLYFANPGRER
+198 EETLYFANPGRDR
-211 TFNSDYY
+211 AFNSDYY

-223 FNNKHIDSWEEVAE
+223 FNNRYINDWEEIAE

-275 IYSQVVKRVDW
+275 IYSQVVKRIDW
-286 DDEGQ
+286 DDGQQ

-341 RNFSDCDDIEDTAN
+341 RNFSDCDDIEDTEN
-355 TNSLLTK
+355 TNSLLSK
-362 LENDTSDLLIVTSIQ
+362 LENDTPNLLVVTSIQ
-377 KMSNLTTVIPTPNA
+377 KMSNLTTVTPTPLA

-400 KLVFIVDEAHR
+400 KLVFIIDEAHR
-411 TTFGTMLRDIKLT
+411 STFGTMLRDIKET
-424 YPRAMFFGFTGT
+424 YPKALFFGFTGT
-436 PIMQENAIGGITTD
+436 PILDVNSINGITTD
-450 GLFGVCLHKYTISEG
+450 GLFGECLHKYTITEG

-477 KVITFDEEDFRE
+477 KVVTFDEEDFRS
-489 KVALMKLGK
+489 KVALSKLGK
-498 ESLSDLT
+498 ERVEDLT
-505 DEEFKK
+505 DEEFAKY
-511 FHALASRDMDKVE
+511 HALVSREMIEVE
-524 ADVGNSLYA
+524 ADVGNSLYS
-533 DGDTGKDHRKN
+533 DGETGIAHREN

-549 LNKWDRISFR
+549 LSKWERISFR
-559 GKFHYILATSSIR
+559 GRFHYILATSSIR

-580 LKDNEK
+580 LKDN
-586 DLFVTAV
+586 DRGLFVTAV

-599 NTNDDIFKDKAVE
+599 NDNDDIFKDKGVE

-637 VCSRLAHKEPYKDI
+637 VCSRLAHREPYKDL
-651 DTRREE
+651 DARREE

-686 DYEQYIQAVSRTN
+686 EYEQFIQAASRTN

-714 RKPYTMEKNAEEAL
+714 RKPYTMEHNAEEAL
-728 RLYAEAGYQDV
+728 RLYAETGYQDV
-739 YVPSLGQNIIGMNND
+739 FVPSLGQNIIGMNND

-760 LFEKNGIENFSRLPD
+760 LFEKNGIENFSRLPSD
-775 NQGDIKLFA
+775 QNDIKLFA

-818 VDLDER
+818 VLLDET

-854 TEVSSNEINRAFM
+854 TEISSNEINRAFM
-867 ESQFAEVLK
+867 ESKFSEALK

-884 EDIKALLDDLKS
+884 EDIKALLDELKS
-896 SFAQLPAED
+896 NFTVLPAED

-921 KDFDEGKTLAEYI
+921 KVFDESKTLAEYI
-934 EIYKR
+934 EIYNR
-939 NTLKANIE
+939 NTLRANIE
-947 KFSNAFGFD
+947 KFSAAFGFD
-956 KDKLARIMVFHL
+956 KDKLSRIMVFHL
-968 KEEKLYE
+968 TEDNLLQ

-982 METLDRTKAKE
+982 MGTLDRAQAKA
-993 TMEAL
+993 TMERL
-998 EDCVIRPHRVVQKA
+998 EGVEIRPHRVVQKA
-1012 EGYLKKFILSGGD
+1012 EGYLKKFILSGGN
-1025 ISFMEK
+1025 INFMEG

>member
-1 MSYKNET
+1 MFAISSDKINGFFKAVAAKYDLFVPADTVEGKADFKKWSEDVKLSAQLKTIRSAKDFFFPKTEHMVSYKFVGKDVSVEDPRK
-8 EFENA
+8 ELEDFVVFGVRACDAKSFEV
-13 LIAKLT
+13 
-19 QLDNQWS
+19 LDNVYLNMNPVDS
-26 REILEYKTEKELI
+26 YYK
-39 ENWAKILFSNNN
+39 
-51 TTDKLNGC
+51 
-59 PLTETEMGQ
+59 
-68 IITQINGE
+68 
-76 TPFAINRRL
+76 NRREHGIVITL
-85 NGKYIS
+85 
-91 IIRDNTKDTQHVGK
+91 
-105 RVDLFLFDKDEIAA
+105 
-119 GRSVYQIARQ
+119 
-129 PKLPVSSEILGDRRG
+129 
-144 DLMLLINGMPL
+144 
-155 YHIELKNNPV
+155 
-165 PVEQACNQIS
+165 ACNEPA
-175 KYMQHGVFTGF
+175 KECFC
-186 FSLVQVFVAMTP
+186 
-198 TETLYFANPGRER
+198 
-211 TFNSDYY
+211 
-218 FHWGD
+218 
-223 FNNKHIDSWEEVAE
+223 
-237 KFLSIP
+237 
-243 MAHRLIG
+243 
-250 YGTIADGTD
+250 
-259 NILKV
+259 
-264 MRSYQ
+264 
-269 YHAAYK
+269 AAYK
-275 IYSQVVKRVDW
+275 IDSQVVKRVDW

-355 TNSLLTK
+355 TNSLLSK
-362 LENDTSDLLIVTSIQ
+362 LENDTPDLLIVTSIQ

-411 TTFGTMLRDIKLT
+411 STFGTMLRDIKLT

-498 ESLSDLT
+498 ESVSDLT
-505 DEEFKK
+505 DEEFRK

-760 LFEKNGIENFSRLPD
+760 LFEKNGIEHFSKLPD

-793 YYRSIPQLFTWTKKT
+793 YYRSIPQLFTWTKKA

-834 EIPRTVQPGGDMI
+834 EIPRTVQPGVDMI

-884 EDIKALLDDLKS
+884 EEIKALLDDLKS
-896 SFAQLPAED
+896 SFAELPAED

-939 NTLKANIE
+939 NTLKANVE
-947 KFSNAFGFD
+947 KFSDAFGFD

-982 METLDRTKAKE
+982 METLDRAKAKE

-1025 ISFMEK
+1025 VSFMEK

>member
-1 MSYKNET
+1 MPFKNEK
-8 EFENA
+8 EFEDA
-13 LIAKLT
+13 LVAKLT

-26 REILEYKTEKELI
+26 RDILEYKTEEELI
-39 ENWAKILFSNNN
+39 DNWARILFSNNN
-51 TTDKLNGC
+51 TKDTLNDC
-59 PLTETEMGQ
+59 PLTKTEMGQ
-68 IITQINGE
+68 IISQISGDS
-76 TPFAINRRL
+76 PFAINRRL
-85 NGKYIS
+85 NARYIS
-91 IIRDNTKDTQHVGK
+91 ITRDNPRDTLHNGK

-129 PKLPVSSEILGDRRG
+129 PKLPIPSEILGDRRG

-155 YHIELKNNPV
+155 FHIELKNTPV
-165 PVEQACNQIS
+165 KVEQACNQIS

-211 TFNSDYY
+211 KFNSDYY
-218 FHWGD
+218 FHWAD
-223 FNNKHIDSWEEVAE
+223 FNNKYINEWEEIAE

-286 DDEGQ
+286 DDGQQ
-291 KGGYVYHTTG
+291 KGGYVFHTTG

-341 RNFSDCDDIEDTAN
+341 RNYSDCDDIEDTENA
-355 TNSLLTK
+355 NSLLSK
-362 LENDTSDLLIVTSIQ
+362 LENDTQNLLVVTSIQ
-377 KMSNLTTVIPTPNA
+377 KMNILTTVQPTPYA

-400 KLVFIVDEAHR
+400 KVVFIIDEAHR
-411 TTFGTMLRDIKLT
+411 STFGTMLRDIKLT

-436 PIMQENAIGGITTD
+436 PIMDVNAIDGITTD
-450 GLFGVCLHKYTISEG
+450 GLFGECLHQYKINEG

-477 KVITFDEEDFRE
+477 KVITFEEEDLRE

-498 ESLSDLT
+498 STVDELT
-505 DEEFKK
+505 PEEYAKY
-511 FHALASRDMDKVE
+511 HTLVNRDMIDIEK
-524 ADVGNSLYA
+524 DVNQSLYSEGETSVA
-533 DGDTGKDHRKN
+533 HREN

-549 LNKWDRISFR
+549 LRKWDRISFR

-572 EAIEYYRL
+572 EAVEYYRL
-580 LKDNEK
+580 LKDN
-586 DLFVTAV
+586 DLGLFVTAV

-599 NTNDDIFKDKAVE
+599 NTSDDIFKDEAVK
-612 EILIDYNNHFN
+612 EILEDYNKHFN
-623 FKFTVGAY
+623 MKCTVGAY

-637 VCSRLAHKEPYKDI
+637 VCARLSHKDPYKDL
-651 DTRREE
+651 DKHREE

-666 QLLTGFDSKWINT
+666 QLLTGFDSAWINT

-686 DYEQYIQAVSRTN
+686 EYEQFIQAASRTN
-699 RLNGYEKQYGIIKYC
+699 RLNGFEKQFGIIKYC
-714 RKPYTMEKNAEEAL
+714 RKPHVMEKNAEDAL

-739 YVPSLGQNIIGMNND
+739 FVPSLGQNIIAMNND
-754 YQSIIK
+754 YQRIIN
-760 LFEKNGIENFSRLPD
+760 LFEANGIENFSRLPESD
-775 NQGDIKLFA
+775 VDINLFA

-808 YITEDAGEVT
+808 YVTEDAGEVT
-818 VDLDER
+818 VELDET
-824 TYEILHQRYS
+824 TYETLHQRYS
-834 EIPRTVQPGGDMI
+834 EIPRTVQPGGDII

-854 TEVSSNEINRAFM
+854 TEVSSSTIDRAFM
-867 ESQFAEVLK
+867 ESKFSEVLK

-884 EDIKALLDDLKS
+884 EEIKGLLDELKS
-896 SFAQLPAED
+896 KFTILPAED

-921 KDFDEGKTLAEYI
+921 KDFDVNKTLAEYI
-934 EIYKR
+934 EIYNR
-939 NTLKANIE
+939 NTLRANVD
-947 KFSNAFGFD
+947 KFSEAFGFD
-956 KDKLARIMVFHL
+956 KEKLLRIMVLHL
-968 KEEKLYE
+968 SEENLLQ
-975 GGLFDQI
+975 GGLFDQV
-982 METLDRTKAKE
+982 MATLDRSKAKAA
-993 TMEAL
+993 MEAI
-998 EDCVIRPHRVVQKA
+998 EGAEIRQHRVVQKA
-1012 EGYLKKFILSGGD
+1012 EAYLKRFILSRG
-1025 ISFMEK
+1025 KTW

>member
-26 REILEYKTEKELI
+26 REILEYKTEDELI
-39 ENWAKILFSNNN
+39 ENWAKILFCNNN
-51 TTDKLNGC
+51 TTDKLNGY
-59 PLTETEMGQ
+59 PLTKTEMGQ

-76 TPFAINRRL
+76 SPFAINRRL

-91 IIRDNTKDTQHVGK
+91 IIRDNTKDSQHVGK

-119 GRSVYQIARQ
+119 GRSKYQIARQ
-129 PKLPVSSEILGDRRG
+129 PKLPLSSEVLGDRRG

-411 TTFGTMLRDIKLT
+411 STFGTMLRDIKLT

-450 GLFGVCLHKYTISEG
+450 GLFGSPLHKYTISEG

-477 KVITFDEEDFRE
+477 KVVTFDEEDFRE

-498 ESLSDLT
+498 ENVSDLT

-580 LKDNEK
+580 LKDNDK

-784 DLFNNISNY
+784 DLFNNISNN

-998 EDCVIRPHRVVQKA
+998 EGDVIRPHRVVQKA

-1025 ISFMEK
+1025 ISFMEN

>member
-91 IIRDNTKDTQHVGK
+91 IIRDSTNDTQHVGK

-223 FNNKHIDSWEEVAE
+223 FNNKHIDNWEEVAE

-355 TNSLLTK
+355 TNSLLSK
-362 LENDTSDLLIVTSIQ
+362 LENDTPDLLIVTSIQ
-377 KMSNLTTVIPTPNA
+377 KMSNLTTVNPTPNA
-391 ARIAKVQKK
+391 ARIAKMQKK

-411 TTFGTMLRDIKLT
+411 STFGTMLRDIKLT

-436 PIMQENAIGGITTD
+436 PIMQENAIDGITTD

-580 LKDNEK
+580 LKDNDK

-784 DLFNNISNY
+784 DLFNNISNN

-834 EIPRTVQPGGDMI
+834 EIPRTVQPGSDMI

-1025 ISFMEK
+1025 ISFMEN

>member
-8 EFENA
+8 EFEIA
-13 LIAKLT
+13 FIAKLT

-26 REILEYKTEKELI
+26 REILEYKTEEELI
-39 ENWAKILFSNNN
+39 ENWARILFSNNN

-59 PLTETEMGQ
+59 PLTKTEMGQ
-68 IITQINGE
+68 IISQINGE

-91 IIRDNTKDTQHVGK
+91 IIRDNSKDTQHVGK

-129 PKLPVSSEILGDRRG
+129 PKLSISSEILGDRRG

-211 TFNSDYY
+211 AFNSDYY

-355 TNSLLTK
+355 TNSLLSK
-362 LENDTSDLLIVTSIQ
+362 LENDTPDLLIVTSIQ
-377 KMSNLTTVIPTPNA
+377 KMSNLTTVNPTPNA

-411 TTFGTMLRDIKLT
+411 STFGTMLRDIKLT

-436 PIMQENAIGGITTD
+436 PIMQENAVDGITTD
-450 GLFGVCLHKYTISEG
+450 GLFGTCLHKYTISEG

-477 KVITFDEEDFRE
+477 KVVTFDEEDFRE

-498 ESLSDLT
+498 DSVEGLT

-511 FHALASRDMDKVE
+511 YHALASRDMDKVE
-524 ADVGNSLYA
+524 ADVSNSLYA
-533 DGDTGKDHRKN
+533 DGDTGKEHRKN

-549 LNKWDRISFR
+549 LNKWERISFR

-572 EAIEYYRL
+572 EAIKYYRL
-580 LKDNEK
+580 LKDNDK

-599 NTNDDIFKDKAVE
+599 NTSDDIFKDKAVE

-623 FKFTVGAY
+623 FKFTAGAY

-760 LFEKNGIENFSRLPD
+760 LFEKNGIENFSKLPD

-834 EIPRTVQPGGDMI
+834 EIPRTIQPGSDMI

-998 EDCVIRPHRVVQKA
+998 EGDVIRPHRVVQKA

>member
-1 MSYKNET
+1 MPFRSEK
-8 EFENA
+8 EFEDA
-13 LIAKLT
+13 LVAKLT

-26 REILEYKTEKELI
+26 REILEYKSEEELI
-39 ENWAKILFSNNN
+39 DNWARILFSNNN
-51 TTDKLNGC
+51 TKDTLNDC
-59 PLTETEMGQ
+59 PLTKTEMDQ
-68 IITQINGE
+68 IISQINGE
-76 TPFAINRRL
+76 SPFAINRRL
-85 NGKYIS
+85 NARYIS
-91 IIRDNTKDTQHVGK
+91 ITRDNPRDTLHNGK

-129 PKLPVSSEILGDRRG
+129 PKLPIPSEILGDRRG

-155 YHIELKNNPV
+155 FHIELKNTPV
-165 PVEQACNQIS
+165 KVEQACNQIS

-198 TETLYFANPGRER
+198 TETLYFANPGRDR
-211 TFNSDYY
+211 KFNSDYY
-218 FHWGD
+218 FHWAD
-223 FNNKHIDSWEEVAE
+223 FNNKYINEWEEIAE

-286 DDEGQ
+286 DDGQQ
-291 KGGYVYHTTG
+291 KGGYVFHTTG

-341 RNFSDCDDIEDTAN
+341 RNYSDCDNIEDTENA
-355 TNSLLTK
+355 NSLLSK
-362 LENDTSDLLIVTSIQ
+362 LENDTQNLLVVTSIQ
-377 KMSNLTTVIPTPNA
+377 KMNILTTVQPTPYA

-400 KLVFIVDEAHR
+400 KVVFIIDEAHR
-411 TTFGTMLRDIKLT
+411 STFGTMLRDIKLT

-436 PIMQENAIGGITTD
+436 PIMEVNAIDGITTD
-450 GLFGVCLHKYTISEG
+450 GLFGECLHQYKINEG

-477 KVITFDEEDFRE
+477 KVITFEEEDLRE

-498 ESLSDLT
+498 STVDELT
-505 DEEFKK
+505 PEEYAKY
-511 FHALASRDMDKVE
+511 HTLVNRDMIDIEK
-524 ADVGNSLYA
+524 DINQSLYS
-533 DGDTGKDHRKN
+533 DGETGAAHREN

-549 LNKWDRISFR
+549 LRKWDRISFR

-572 EAIEYYRL
+572 EAVEYYRL
-580 LKDNEK
+580 LKDN
-586 DLFVTAV
+586 DLGLFVTAV

-599 NTNDDIFKDKAVE
+599 NTSDDIFKDEAVK
-612 EILIDYNNHFN
+612 EILEDYNKHFN
-623 FKFTVGAY
+623 MKCTVGAY

-637 VCSRLAHKEPYKDI
+637 VCARLSHKDPYKDL
-651 DTRREE
+651 DKHREE

-666 QLLTGFDSKWINT
+666 QLLTGFDSAWINT

-686 DYEQYIQAVSRTN
+686 EYEQFIQAASRTN
-699 RLNGYEKQYGIIKYC
+699 RLNGFEKQFGIIKYC
-714 RKPYTMEKNAEEAL
+714 RKPHVMEKNAEDAL
-728 RLYAEAGYQDV
+728 KLYAEAGYQDV
-739 YVPSLGQNIIGMNND
+739 FVPSLGQNIIAMNND
-754 YQSIIK
+754 YQRIIN
-760 LFEKNGIENFSRLPD
+760 LFEANGIENFSRLPD
-775 NQGDIKLFA
+775 SDVDINLFA

-818 VDLDER
+818 VELDET
-824 TYEILHQRYS
+824 TYETLHQRYS
-834 EIPRTVQPGGDMI
+834 EIPRTVQPGGDII

-854 TEVSSNEINRAFM
+854 TEVSSSTIDRAFM
-867 ESQFAEVLK
+867 ESKFSEVLK

-884 EDIKALLDDLKS
+884 EEIKGLLDELKS
-896 SFAQLPAED
+896 KFTILPAED

-921 KDFDEGKTLAEYI
+921 KEFDVNKTLAEYI
-934 EIYKR
+934 EIYNR
-939 NTLKANIE
+939 NTLRANVD
-947 KFSNAFGFD
+947 KFSEAFGFD
-956 KDKLARIMVFHL
+956 KEKLLRIMVLHL
-968 KEEKLYE
+968 SEENLLQ
-975 GGLFDQI
+975 GGLFDQV
-982 METLDRTKAKE
+982 MATLDRSKAKAA
-993 TMEAL
+993 MEAI
-998 EDCVIRPHRVVQKA
+998 EGAEIRQHRVVQKA
-1012 EGYLKKFILSGGD
+1012 EGYLKRFILSRGKTW
-1025 ISFMEK
+1025 I

>member
-26 REILEYKTEKELI
+26 REILEYKTEDELI
-39 ENWAKILFSNNN
+39 ENWAKILFCNNN
-51 TTDKLNGC
+51 TTDKLNGY
-59 PLTETEMGQ
+59 PLTKTEMGQ

-76 TPFAINRRL
+76 SPFAINRRL

-91 IIRDNTKDTQHVGK
+91 IIRDNTKDSQHVGK

-119 GRSVYQIARQ
+119 GRSKYQIARQ
-129 PKLPVSSEILGDRRG
+129 PKLPLSSEVLGDRRG

-411 TTFGTMLRDIKLT
+411 STFGTMLRDIKLT

-450 GLFGVCLHKYTISEG
+450 GLFGSPLHKYTISEG

-477 KVITFDEEDFRE
+477 KVVTFDEEDFRE

-498 ESLSDLT
+498 ENVSDLT

-580 LKDNEK
+580 LKDNDK

-760 LFEKNGIENFSRLPD
+760 LFEKNGIEGFSRLPD

-834 EIPRTVQPGGDMI
+834 EIPRTVQPGSDMI

-998 EDCVIRPHRVVQKA
+998 EGDVIRPHRVVQKA

>member
-129 PKLPVSSEILGDRRG
+129 PKLPISSEILGDRRG

-211 TFNSDYY
+211 TFDSDYY

-223 FNNKHIDSWEEVAE
+223 FNNKHIDNWEEVAE

-355 TNSLLTK
+355 TNSLLSK
-362 LENDTSDLLIVTSIQ
+362 LENDTPDLLIVTSIQ
-377 KMSNLTTVIPTPNA
+377 KMSNLTTVNPTPNA
-391 ARIAKVQKK
+391 SRIAKVQKK

-411 TTFGTMLRDIKLT
+411 STFGTMLRDIKLT

-436 PIMQENAIGGITTD
+436 PIMQENAIDGITTD

-477 KVITFDEEDFRE
+477 KVVTFEEEDFRE

-498 ESLSDLT
+498 ESVSDLT
-505 DEEFKK
+505 DEEFRK

-580 LKDNEK
+580 LKDNDK

-679 LYLDKVI
+679 LYLDKVM

-884 EDIKALLDDLKS
+884 EEIKALLDDLKS
-896 SFAQLPAED
+896 SFAELPAED

-939 NTLKANIE
+939 NTLKANVE
-947 KFSNAFGFD
+947 KFSSAFGFD

-982 METLDRTKAKE
+982 METLDRAKAKE
-993 TMEAL
+993 TMEKL
-998 EDCVIRPHRVVQKA
+998 EDCPIRPHRVVQKA
-1012 EGYLKKFILSGGD
+1012 EGYLKKFILSSGD
-1025 ISFMEK
+1025 ISFMD